1 MHGRLMVVLQYTLQ
15 SLINM
20 FHPLTEDFTNL
31 KDAEIE
37 AKVNDLSKKYWQ
49 SQNAAV
55 KHQISVFLDIYK
67 TELSVRRAKSFEQ
80 AYQKRNKDLDSLV
93 KVN

>member
-1 MHGRLMVVLQYTLQ
+1 MYKKHKYNFFPEM
-15 SLINM
+15 SS
-20 FHPLTEDFTNL
+20 EDFTNL

-55 KHQISVFLDIYK
+55 KHQISVFLDIILQVLL
-67 TELSVRRAKSFEQ
+67 LSKCNLIMVLPLWIVAFGMKMEVPQPERAE
-80 AYQKRNKDLDSLV
+80 A
-93 KVN
+93 